1 MEYEPET
8 TKQSLARTLNQLQDN
23 ENKLV
28 DMNKLL
34 TNLNQQQA
42 ILQQQS
48 KDFQSNF
55 SSLQNMK
62 IASMQL
68 LHQVDTELATDASA
82 LQLKQPNENQI
93 GQMIRNLEVQVLDL
107 QNAVVCCQ
115 VMNQVNVF
123 DLAVDVSKQ
132 NTSLIQKLGDA
143 VK

>member
-1 MEYEPET
+1 MENEPEPS
-8 TKQSLARTLNQLQDN
+8 KYSLARTLNQLQDN
-23 ENKLV
+23 ENKLI

-42 ILQQQS
+42 QLQQQS

-82 LQLKQPNENQI
+82 LQLKQPNQNQI

-115 VMNQVNVF
+115 VMTQANVF

-132 NTSLIQKLGDA
+132 NASLIQKLGDA